1 MGSEMGLG
9 LDGFWVGLTD
19 LGLGRLGLFG
29 LEGIE
34 GIWVIGYFGIVG

>member
-1 MGSEMGLG
+1 MGLG
-9 LDGFWVGLTD
+9 LDGFWVGPAN